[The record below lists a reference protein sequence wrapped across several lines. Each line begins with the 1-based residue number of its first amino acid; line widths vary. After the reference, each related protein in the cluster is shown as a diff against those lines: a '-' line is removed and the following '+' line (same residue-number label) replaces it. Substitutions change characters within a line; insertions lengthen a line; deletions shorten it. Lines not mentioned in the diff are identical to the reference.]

1 MYFFF
6 VGKVFFKKK
15 LQKSDII
22 EEKTMKLIKTK
33 NSCNNSKN
41 CRAMNNKKL
50 ENITKISIELKKCIE
65 FEIFKISFIYFSS
78 NENNFLISDFISQR
92 NFK

>member
-1 MYFFF
+1 
-6 VGKVFFKKK
+6 
-15 LQKSDII
+15 
-22 EEKTMKLIKTK
+22 MKLIKTK

-41 CRAMNNKKL
+41 CSTMNNKKF
-50 ENITKISIELKKCIE
+50 ENITKTSKELKKCIE

-78 NENNFLISDFISQR
+78 NENIFLISGFISQR